1 MLIPLFP
8 LNIVAFPGE
17 VINLHIFE
25 PRYKELIN
33 DCLKTDNIFGI
44 PSYIKNKIEYG
55 TSVSIVKV
63 EKIYEDGRM
72 DIVTEG
78 VEIFRVNNFKNPYP
92 KKLYAKGEVEF
103 ISLIFDPSPAFQ
115 TEMIEKTK
123 ELLELI
129 NVIGDVEITYED
141 STYTLAHKV
150 GLTLDQE
157 YELLKLPRES
167 ERQEYI
173 INHLNKIIPVL
184 QSVEK
189 TKQLIKMNGHFKNFD
204 ALDF

>member
-17 VINLHIFE
+17 IINLHIFE
-25 PRYKELIN
+25 PRYKDLVK
-33 DCLKTDNIFGI
+33 DCLKAENVFGI
-44 PSYIKNKIEYG
+44 PSYVRNKIEYG
-55 TSVSIVKV
+55 TSVKITKV
-63 EKIYEDGRM
+63 EKIYDDGRM
-72 DIVTEG
+72 DIITRGLEV
-78 VEIFRVNNFKNPYP
+78 FKVNNFKNPYP
-92 KKLYAKGEVEF
+92 KKLYAKGDVDF
-103 ISLIFDPSPAFQ
+103 IDLIFDPLPDLQ

-129 NVIGDVEITYED
+129 NVIGDVQIDFDHTTYD
-141 STYTLAHKV
+141 LAHKV

-157 YELLKLPRES
+157 YEVLKLIRES
-167 ERQEYI
+167 ERQQYI

-184 QSVEK
+184 ESVEK